1 MVSVKN
7 LATSFDCKGTPI
19 RLPKGFDLSGIPV
32 DITTKLRLI
41 APTTTYQSLVTQN
54 PEGIDLQENVLNELH
69 LSDSRQSASG
79 YRYTL
84 IDARLCFPAIHN
96 LTSSA
101 PDAELCLYFRNQ
113 NTTGRIVCIC
123 LGLSN
128 DGKDENAPYFVAL
141 SNTALKMRP
150 PLTTLFDESDTFI
163 EYVGAD
169 MRGRTSQDPN
179 PTKMCDPV
187 SNWVTYFVC
196 TGVGSIGNQLGR
208 LKSMVN
214 SQSSALVQM
223 TQTLPSELV
232 TKTSLVY
239 GIKLGPAGG
248 ESGSAVPTSALKCYR
263 INPDVDVRDGKI
275 TLGGPS
281 TTTLQDE
288 LVATQMNQTAALAG
302 VDASGWQPGDVE
314 TTIAIII
321 AVILGI
327 IIIIWAIQYF
337 FPEQAAAVVSA
348 VTGGAA
354 GGAAAVGSLFRRRSP
369 ISSSPPANRPPAQ
382 QLPVQQG
389 VQTPGPPGGSSTST
403 TSVSPPPAGSSGTPT
418 TSTTAA
424 SSVSPPPPPGPSGTP
439 ITSTTTTTPTTAASS
454 VSPSL
459 PPPPPPGLNPLTPAG
474 SSSTPTTTTT
484 AASSV
489 SPSLPPPP
497 PPGLTTP
504 PIQQASASSAAS
516 SAAASSASS
525 AAATSSAT
533 PAPSLSK
540 NDTDL
545 MTFLRSYTP
554 VDDDELLLNNS
565 NVLRRGE
572 VTSAIE
578 NLRQGAT
585 SGTSATRN
593 SDAVA
598 KARRIFQ
605 RRQQTT
611 ATTTGT
617 AATTATATAGTAGTG
632 ATKTSEFSWFNPGTW
647 FARKQSPTVTP
658 PSSSSSSSSSSLSSS
673 SSSAATANNTNTGLL
688 SPEQLK
694 QFANNSRAAQEE
706 ADRLF
711 RESQQAA
718 AASSAAVDSV
728 GTASA
733 GKTPNPNPR
742 QVRQQLAKV
751 QQEYVRNQLKQK
763 TDRMEELTQKL
774 REIQQKAPGG
784 DMKKLPESQY
794 KYVMSLL
801 HQRKLLDEEI
811 RKLNPPA

>member
-1 MVSVKN
+1 MTSVKN
-7 LATSFDCKGTPI
+7 LATSFDCKATPI

-32 DITTKLRLI
+32 DTTTKLRLI
-41 APTTTYQSLVTQN
+41 APTTSYQSLVTQR
-54 PEGIDLQENVLNELH
+54 PEGIDLQENILNELH

-84 IDARLCFPAIHN
+84 IDARLCFPAVHN

-101 PDAELCLYFRNQ
+101 PDAELCLYFQNQ
-113 NTTGRIVCIC
+113 NNKGRVVCVC

-128 DGKDENAPYFVAL
+128 DGKNENAPYFVAL
-141 SNTALKMRP
+141 SNTALQIRP
-150 PLTTLFDESDTFI
+150 PLTSLFDESDTFI

-169 MRGRTSQDPN
+169 MRGRTSQT
-179 PTKMCDPV
+179 PTPTSMCDPV
-187 SNWVTYFVC
+187 GTWVTYFVC
-196 TGVGSIGNQLGR
+196 TGVGSIGNQLTR
-208 LKSMVN
+208 LKTMEN
-214 SQSSALVQM
+214 SQTSALVQM
-223 TQTLPSELV
+223 TQTLPSDLV
-232 TKTSLVY
+232 TKTSLIY
-239 GIKLGPAGG
+239 GIRLGPAGG
-248 ESGSAVPTSALKCYR
+248 ERGSAVPTSALKCYR

-281 TTTLQDE
+281 TSTLQDE

-302 VDASGWQPGDVE
+302 VNTAGWQPGDVE
-314 TTIAIII
+314 TTLAIIV

-327 IIIIWAIQYF
+327 VIILYALNYF
-337 FPEQAAAVVSA
+337 FPEHAAAVVSA

-369 ISSSPPANRPPAQ
+369 ISSSPPTNRPPVQ
-382 QLPVQQG
+382 QRPVQQG
-389 VQTPGPPGGSSTST
+389 VQTPGPPGGSTTST

-424 SSVSPPPPPGPSGTP
+424 SSVSPQP
-439 ITSTTTTTPTTAASS
+439 
-454 VSPSL
+454 
-459 PPPPPPGLNPLTPAG
+459 PAG
-474 SSSTPTTTTT
+474 SSSTPTTTTTPTTSTTSTT

-504 PIQQASASSAAS
+504 PIQQASSSSAAS

-585 SGTSATRN
+585 SGTSAARN

-605 RRQQTT
+605 RQQQTT

-617 AATTATATAGTAGTG
+617 AGTTATTATATTATGTG
-632 ATKTSEFSWFNPGTW
+632 TTKTSEFSWFNPGTW
-647 FARKQSPTVTP
+647 FARKQSPTVAP
-658 PSSSSSSSSSSLSSS
+658 PSSSSSSS

-694 QFANNSRAAQEE
+694 QLANESKAAEEE
-706 ADRLF
+706 ADRLL

-728 GTASA
+728 GTALKLKP
-733 GKTPNPNPR
+733 KTP
-742 QVRQQLAKV
+742 QQLH
-751 QQEYVRNQLKQK
+751 RNYITKQTAQK
-763 TDRMEELTQKL
+763 TARIAQLTQDLQKL
-774 REIQQKAPGG
+774 QQTAPGG
-784 DMKKLPESQY
+784 DLQNLPDAQRSRAFQ
-794 KYVMSLL
+794 LL
-801 HQRKLLDEEI
+801 RERKRLNEQI
-811 RKLNPPA
+811 AKLNPHA